1 MYHSYLVSFR
11 AKSLNNSVSL
21 DMYVLSSRN
30 IQSLPLFNKV
40 FFYVHKTVKI
50 IELKGF
56 NLICSLNNL

>member
-1 MYHSYLVSFR
+1 MHHSYLEFFR

-21 DMYVLSSRN
+21 DTYVLSSRN

-40 FFYVHKTVKI
+40 FLYVHKTVKI

-56 NLICSLNNL
+56 NLICFS